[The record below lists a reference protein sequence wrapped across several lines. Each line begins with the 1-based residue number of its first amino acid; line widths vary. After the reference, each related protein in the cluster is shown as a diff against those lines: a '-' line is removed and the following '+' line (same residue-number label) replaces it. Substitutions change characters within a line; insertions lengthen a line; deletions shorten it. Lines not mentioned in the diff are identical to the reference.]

1 MGKITVVLGA
11 QWGDEGKGKLV
22 DILGGTHS
30 VIVRSGGG
38 ANAGHTI
45 VRDGKKYIFSLL
57 PSAMID
63 EKNIGVI
70 GNGCVVNLPSLKKE
84 IENLEKTGVDLTG
97 RILISSE
104 AHLLFD
110 FHKAIDEFQENA
122 KGVNLIGTTKRG
134 IGPCY
139 ADKVSRVGI
148 RAGDFKAGL
157 ENFNKKFDEACDR
170 IKFLY
175 NIEVDREAEKEI
187 YAKLHA
193 DLAEYILDTSLYI
206 EKAEAEG
213 KNILLE
219 GAQAFMLDIDH
230 GTYPFVTSS
239 SINTGGMGAGCGMS
253 PRKFTEVIGVTKA
266 YCTRVGSGPFPSELS
281 GEQEEFLRK
290 EGGEFGAVTG
300 RPRRCGWI
308 DTVALKKF
316 VRVNGPDNWNIT
328 KLDVLSAFDK
338 IGVVVGYKLNNE
350 IIETCPSRADE
361 ISQLEP
367 IIEYKDGWKTDISN
381 VRSYE
386 ELPENAKKLLG
397 FIEQETNVPVKYIGV
412 GAGSEALIIRE
423 NV

>member
-1 MGKITVVLGA
+1 MSKITVVLGA

-22 DILGGTHS
+22 DILGETHS
-30 VIVRSGGG
+30 IIVRSGGG

-45 VRDGKKYIFSLL
+45 VRNGKKYIFSLL

-70 GNGCVVNLPSLKKE
+70 GNGCVVHLPSLKNE
-84 IENLEKTGVDLTG
+84 IINLEKTGVDLKG

-110 FHKAIDEFQENA
+110 FHKDIDEFQENA
-122 KGVNLIGTTKRG
+122 KGSNLIGTTKRG

-139 ADKVSRVGI
+139 SDKVSRIGI

-157 ENFNKKFDEACDR
+157 DIFNKKLEEAAQR
-170 IKFLY
+170 IKSMY
-175 NIEVDREAEKEI
+175 NIDLDLDSEKKI
-187 YAKLHA
+187 YADLHSE
-193 DLAEYILDTSLYI
+193 LSEYILDTSLYL
-206 EKAEAEG
+206 EKAEAEN
-213 KNILLE
+213 KNLLLE

-239 SINTGGMGAGCGMS
+239 SINTGGMGAGCGIS

-266 YCTRVGSGPFPSELS
+266 YCTRVGSGPFPSELL
-281 GEQEEFLRK
+281 GEEGDFLRK

-308 DTVALKKF
+308 DTVALRKF
-316 VRVNGPDNWNIT
+316 VRVNSPDNWNIT

-338 IGVVVGYKLNNE
+338 IGVVTGYTLNEKN
-350 IIETCPSRADE
+350 IETYPSRADE
-361 ISQLEP
+361 IAKLKP

-381 VRSYE
+381 IRKYE
-386 ELPENAKKLLG
+386 NLPENAKALLY
-397 FIEQETNVPVKYIGV
+397 FIEKETNIPVKYIGV
-412 GAGSEALIIRE
+412 GAGSDALIIR
-423 NV
+423 

>member
-1 MGKITVVLGA
+1 MSKITVVLGA

-22 DILGGTHS
+22 DVLGGTHG

-45 VRDGKKYIFSLL
+45 VRDGKKYVFSLL
-57 PSAMID
+57 PSAMIE

-70 GNGCVVNLPSLKKE
+70 GNGCVVHLPSLATE
-84 IENLEKTGVDLTG
+84 MVNLEKTGVDLKG
-97 RILISSE
+97 RVLISSE

-110 FHKAIDEFQENA
+110 FHKAVDEFQENA
-122 KGVNLIGTTKRG
+122 KGAGLIGTTKRG

-139 ADKVSRVGI
+139 ADKVSRIGI

-157 ENFNKKFDEACDR
+157 DVFNEKFDAACDR
-170 IKFLY
+170 IQDMY
-175 NIEVDREAEKEI
+175 GIEIDRDAEKKI
-187 YAKLHA
+187 YA
-193 DLAEYILDTSLYI
+193 DLYEEISPNIIDASLFL
-206 EKAEAEG
+206 EKAELEN

-266 YCTRVGSGPFPSELS
+266 YCTRVGSGPFPSELL
-281 GEQEEFLRK
+281 GEEGDFLRK

-308 DTVALKKF
+308 DIVALKKF

-328 KLDVLSAFDK
+328 KLDVLSSFDE
-338 IGVVVGYKLNNE
+338 IGVVVGYTLDGE
-350 IIETCPSRADE
+350 ELETLPSRADE
-361 ISQLEP
+361 IAKLTP
-367 IIEYKDGWKTDISN
+367 IIEYRDGWKTDISGM
-381 VRSYE
+381 RTYD
-386 ELPENAKKLLG
+386 ELPENAKAFLS
-397 FIEQETNVPVKYIGV
+397 FIEEKTKVPVKYIGV
-412 GAGSEALIIRE
+412 GAGSDALIIR
-423 NV
+423 

>member
-1 MGKITVVLGA
+1 MSKITVVLGA

-22 DILGGTHS
+22 DILGETHS

-70 GNGCVVNLPSLKKE
+70 GNGCVVNLPSLKTE
-84 IENLEKTGVDLTG
+84 IINLEKTGVDLTG

-122 KGVNLIGTTKRG
+122 KGLDLIGTTKRG

-139 ADKVSRVGI
+139 SDKVSRVGI

-157 ENFNKKFDEACDR
+157 DIFNKKFDAACDR
-170 IKFLY
+170 VKDLY
-175 NIEVDREAEKEI
+175 DIDIERDAEKKI
-187 YAKLHA
+187 YA
-193 DLAEYILDTSLYI
+193 DLYAEISPYIIDASLYL
-206 EKAEAEG
+206 EKAETEG

-239 SINTGGMGAGCGMS
+239 
-253 PRKFTEVIGVTKA
+253 
-266 YCTRVGSGPFPSELS
+266 
-281 GEQEEFLRK
+281 
-290 EGGEFGAVTG
+290 
-300 RPRRCGWI
+300 
-308 DTVALKKF
+308 
-316 VRVNGPDNWNIT
+316 
-328 KLDVLSAFDK
+328 
-338 IGVVVGYKLNNE
+338 
-350 IIETCPSRADE
+350 
-361 ISQLEP
+361 
-367 IIEYKDGWKTDISN
+367 
-381 VRSYE
+381 
-386 ELPENAKKLLG
+386 
-397 FIEQETNVPVKYIGV
+397 
-412 GAGSEALIIRE
+412 
-423 NV
+423 

>member
-1 MGKITVVLGA
+1 MSKITVVLGA

-30 VIVRSGGG
+30 VVVRSGGG
-38 ANAGHTI
+38 SNAGHTI

-57 PSAMID
+57 PSALID
-63 EKNIGVI
+63 EKNIGVV
-70 GNGCVVNLPSLKKE
+70 GNGCVVHLPSLQKE
-84 IENLEKTGVDLTG
+84 MRNLEKTGVDLTG
-97 RILISSE
+97 RVLISSE

-110 FHKAIDEFQENA
+110 FHKSIDEFQENA
-122 KGVNLIGTTKRG
+122 KGADLIGTTKRG

-139 ADKVSRVGI
+139 SDKVSRVGI

-157 ENFNKKFDEACDR
+157 DVFNKKFDAACDR
-170 IKFLY
+170 IQTMY
-175 NIEVDREAEKEI
+175 GIEIDRELEKKI
-187 YAKLHA
+187 YA
-193 DLAEYILDTSLYI
+193 DLYEEIAPNIIDASLYL
-206 EKAEAEG
+206 EKAELEN

-266 YCTRVGSGPFPSELS
+266 YCTRVGSGPFPSELF
-281 GEQEEFLRK
+281 GEDGDFLRK

-308 DTVALKKF
+308 DLVALKKF

-328 KLDVLSAFDK
+328 KLDVLSSFDK
-338 IGVVVGYKLNNE
+338 IGVVVGYKLNGE
-350 IIETCPSRADE
+350 VVEAFPSRSDDLAK
-361 ISQLEP
+361 IEP
-367 IIEYKDGWKTDISN
+367 IIEYKEGWKTDISS
-381 VRSYE
+381 VRIYKD
-386 ELPENAKKLLG
+386 LPENAKKILD
-397 FIEQETNVPVKYIGV
+397 FIAEQTNVPVKYIGV
-412 GAGSEALIIRE
+412 GAGSDALIIR
-423 NV
+423 

>member
-1 MGKITVVLGA
+1 MSKVTVVLGA

-22 DILGGTHS
+22 DILGDTHN
-30 VIVRSGGG
+30 VVVRSGGG

-45 VRDGKKYIFSLL
+45 VRNGKKYIFSLL

-63 EKNIGVI
+63 EKNIGII
-70 GNGCVVNLPSLKKE
+70 GNGCVVHLPSLKTE
-84 IENLEKTGVDLTG
+84 IVNLEKTGVDLTN
-97 RILISSE
+97 RVFISSE

-110 FHKAIDEFQENA
+110 FHKAVDEAQEKA

-139 ADKVSRVGI
+139 SDKMLRIGI

-157 ENFNKKFDEACDR
+157 DIFNEKFDAACDR
-170 IKFLY
+170 VEATYSIT
-175 NIEVDREAEKEI
+175 IDRVSEKKI
-187 YAKLHA
+187 YA
-193 DLAEYILDTSLYI
+193 DLYEELSSCIIDASLYL
-206 EKAEAEG
+206 EKMQHEK

-266 YCTRVGSGPFPSELS
+266 YCTRVGSGPFPSELL
-281 GEQEEFLRK
+281 GEEGEFLRK

-308 DTVALKKF
+308 DIVALKKF

-328 KLDVLSAFDK
+328 KLDVLSSFDK
-338 IGVVVGYKLNNE
+338 IGVVVGYKLNGE
-350 IIETCPSRADE
+350 VIETSPSRSEE
-361 ISQLEP
+361 IEKIEP
-367 IIEYKDGWKTDISN
+367 IIEYKEGWKSDISGI
-381 VRSYE
+381 RTYE
-386 ELPENAKKLLG
+386 ALPENAKKLLE
-397 FIEQETNVPVKYIGV
+397 FIEQKTTVPVKYIGV
-412 GAGSEALIIRE
+412 GAGSDALIIR
-423 NV
+423 

>member
-1 MGKITVVLGA
+1 MSKITVVLGA

-45 VRDGKKYIFSLL
+45 VRNGKKYIFSLL

-70 GNGCVVNLPSLKKE
+70 GNGCVVHLPSLKTE
-84 IENLEKTGVDLTG
+84 IINLEKTGVDLTG
-97 RILISSE
+97 RVLISSE

-110 FHKAIDEFQENA
+110 FHKAVDEAQEKG

-139 ADKVSRVGI
+139 SDKMSRVGI

-157 ENFNKKFDEACDR
+157 DIFNEKFDAACDR
-170 IKFLY
+170 IQ
-175 NIEVDREAEKEI
+175 NIYDIEIDRESEKKI
-187 YAKLHA
+187 YA
-193 DLAEYILDTSLYI
+193 DLYEEISPYIIDASLYL
-206 EKAEAEG
+206 EKAEQEK

-266 YCTRVGSGPFPSELS
+266 YCTRVGSGPFPSELH
-281 GEQEEFLRK
+281 GEDRDFLRK

-328 KLDVLSAFDK
+328 KLDVLSSFDK
-338 IGVVVGYKLNNE
+338 IGVVVGYKLNGE
-350 IIETCPSRADE
+350 VVGTYPSRSDDIAK
-361 ISQLEP
+361 LEP
-367 IIEYKDGWKTDISN
+367 IIQYKDGWKTDISDM
-381 VRSYE
+381 RTYD
-386 ELPENAKKLLG
+386 ELPENAKKLLQ
-397 FIEQETNVPVKYIGV
+397 FIEEETNVPVKYVGV
-412 GAGSEALIIRE
+412 GAGSDALIIR
-423 NV
+423 